1 MHESLRAL
9 TQKIKER
16 SAVCAVIG
24 LGYVGLPLAVEIAG
38 AGFRAVG
45 IDVSRQKT
53 DAINAGRNYIRDV
66 DDARLSELVAKKRL
80 SATSDFSALAEC
92 DFISICVPTPLGKG
106 KDPDMSYIVQ
116 VAAELKKYLRP
127 GQVVILESTT
137 YPGTT
142 EEIVQPTLQQTGLK
156 AGEDFHLAFS
166 PERIDPGNPKFGLR
180 NTPKIVGGV
189 THACTEIVKSYYG
202 TFVERVFTVSSP
214 RAAEMVKILE
224 NTFRAINIGLA
235 NEVAIMCNQLGI
247 DTWEVIDAASTK
259 PFGFMPFY
267 PGPGLG
273 GHCIPVDPHYLVWKM
288 KLMNYNAR
296 FIQLADE
303 INSSMPHLVVEKITA
318 ALNDYKKPV
327 KESKVLI
334 LGVAYKSD
342 IDDCRESPALDVIKL
357 LQERG
362 ADVSYHDPYV
372 PSIQVDGHRYSS
384 VPNANLG
391 VYDCVALLTNHSSFD
406 ARKIVSECQ
415 LIVDTRN
422 ATKGIQG
429 QTGQVRK
436 IVKL

>member
-1 MHESLRAL
+1 MHESLKAL
-9 TQKIKER
+9 TQKLTDR
-16 SAVCAVIG
+16 SAVCGVIG

-38 AGFRAVG
+38 AGFHAVG
-45 IDVSRQKT
+45 IDVSREKT
-53 DAINAGRNYIRDV
+53 DAINAGKNYIQDV
-66 DDARLSELVAKKRL
+66 DDARLADLVAKKKLR
-80 SATSDFSALAEC
+80 ATSDFSALAEC

-142 EEIVQPTLQQTGLK
+142 EEVVQPTLQQTGLK

-189 THACTEIVKSYYG
+189 TRACTEIAKSYYG
-202 TFVERVFTVSSP
+202 TFVEEVFTVSSP

-247 DTWEVIDAASTK
+247 DTWEVIDAAATK

-303 INSSMPHLVVEKITA
+303 INSSMPHLVVEKIAA
-318 ALNDYKKPV
+318 ALNDHKKPV
-327 KESKVLI
+327 KESKILV

-362 ADVSYHDPYV
+362 AVVSYHDPHV
-372 PSIQVDGHRYSS
+372 PSIKVEGRRYESA
-384 VPNANLG
+384 PNANLG
-391 VYDCVALLTNHSSFD
+391 AYDCVALLTNHSAFN
-406 ARKIVSECQ
+406 AQKIVAECQ
-415 LIVDTRN
+415 LLVDTRN
-422 ATKGIQG
+422 ATKGLQAQAG
-429 QTGQVRK
+429 K